1 MMETCKKLKQASTS
15 TKLRVLGYPEKLK
28 IKNCVV
34 VGVLADGKVSPATA
48 KVSSIAKKSLI
59 TRQSV

>member
-28 IKNCVV
+28 TKNCVV
-34 VGVLADGKVSPATA
+34 VRVLADGKVSPATA
-48 KVSSIAKKSLI
+48 KVSSIAKK
-59 TRQSV
+59 T